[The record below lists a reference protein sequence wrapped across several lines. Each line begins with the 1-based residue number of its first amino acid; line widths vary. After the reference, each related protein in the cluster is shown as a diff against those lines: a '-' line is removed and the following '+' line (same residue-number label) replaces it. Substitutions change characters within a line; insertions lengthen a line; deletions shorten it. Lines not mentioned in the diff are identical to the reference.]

1 MTGESKRITLVIKG
15 FFLAYFFI
23 NTYNYNS
30 WKISSRHLWSSYLSS
45 KITYMKFKYLH
56 EKLPI
61 TDEEDG
67 FIFKRQTRKK
77 RYSCD
82 VNQVSIMY
90 LPHRD
95 TRPFDT
101 CLWMRLSCNIKRW
114 LYLPYERIKNTWVCF
129 VIQCNV
135 IIITFP
141 LLSAHDAYKMRMFKQ
156 VYRGFFFS

>member
-1 MTGESKRITLVIKG
+1 
-15 FFLAYFFI
+15 
-23 NTYNYNS
+23 
-30 WKISSRHLWSSYLSS
+30 
-45 KITYMKFKYLH
+45 MKFKYLH

-101 CLWMRLSCNIKRW
+101 CL
-114 LYLPYERIKNTWVCF
+114 
-129 VIQCNV
+129 
-135 IIITFP
+135 
-141 LLSAHDAYKMRMFKQ
+141 
-156 VYRGFFFS
+156 